1 MIDIK
6 RNQYLVITMDGLTI
20 IRADDDEEAAWAALD
35 ISHAQ
40 SSHLIDVINYD

>member
-20 IRADDDEEAAWAALD
+20 IQADDDEEAAWTALD
-35 ISHAQ
+35 ISHVQ